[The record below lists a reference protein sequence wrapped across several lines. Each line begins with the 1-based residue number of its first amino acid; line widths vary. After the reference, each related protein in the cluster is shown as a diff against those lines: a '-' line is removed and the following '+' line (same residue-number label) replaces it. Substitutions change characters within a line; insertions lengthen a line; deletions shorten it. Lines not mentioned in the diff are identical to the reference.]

1 MLHNNLCTSRL
12 NLLRFQKLRIFQ
24 NFDLFYTNTTTF
36 SLKFAQISRNFGATP
51 KKLTI
56 FVKNFKLKCLSIYFL
71 FSIFPIIFQYSE
83 NSSDFFV
90 SLSML
95 YSRMTEIGVCVAIV
109 SRELIMHPTRKHY
122 YNISNNYILRQHW
135 QSEQIPI
142 IHFEILQISK
152 NLSHPEK
159 YLF

>member
-71 FSIFPIIFQYSE
+71 FSIFPIIFRFSE
-83 NSSDFFV
+83 NSTDFFCFV
-90 SLSML
+90 EYVVFENDRNRSMCGDCQQ
-95 YSRMTEIGVCVAIV
+95 RI
-109 SRELIMHPTRKHY
+109 
-122 YNISNNYILRQHW
+122 NNA
-135 QSEQIPI
+135 
-142 IHFEILQISK
+142 
-152 NLSHPEK
+152 SHEK
-159 YLF
+159 TLL